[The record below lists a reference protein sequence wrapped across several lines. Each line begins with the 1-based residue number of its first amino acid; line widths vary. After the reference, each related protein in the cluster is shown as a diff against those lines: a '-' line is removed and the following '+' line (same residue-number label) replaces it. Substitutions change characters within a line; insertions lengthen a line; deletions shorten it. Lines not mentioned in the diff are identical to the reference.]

1 MSLLTRNAPPDVRA
15 GVVSLDRLVQQ
26 VAKSLAPGA
35 MGVLLLVADVVAVF
49 WTLGVLSLVSVGLA
63 AVLSASTRGRQ
74 PVPTG

>member
-1 MSLLTRNAPPDVRA
+1 MLTRNAPPDVRA

-49 WTLGVLSLVSVGLA
+49 WTLGALSLVSVALA
-63 AVLSASTRGRQ
+63 AVVSASTRGRQ